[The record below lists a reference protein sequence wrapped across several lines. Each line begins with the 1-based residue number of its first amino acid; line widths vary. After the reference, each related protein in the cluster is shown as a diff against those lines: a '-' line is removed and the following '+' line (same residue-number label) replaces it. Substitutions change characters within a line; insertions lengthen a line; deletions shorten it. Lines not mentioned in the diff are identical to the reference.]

1 MIRIFFSADVHG
13 STAVWKKWLKV
24 PEKFEANVMMFC
36 GDLTGKSLVPII
48 KSQDGY
54 TCHYFDK
61 RWALTTEEDVRKMED
76 RVAAV
81 GVYTIRCTREEVESL
96 QEDPSKV
103 DQVIHEAIKERMRQ
117 WLDLL
122 VERVN
127 TQEVKVIV
135 MPGNDDSLAIDDI
148 IRSYED
154 QGVIYPLD
162 RVVDIGGYEVISLAH
177 IGPSPWDTP
186 RELKEKDLKKKIDG
200 LMKTVK
206 NRDRVI
212 FNFHSPPL
220 KTTLDMAPELSKDLK
235 VLSAAGRASMTHVGS
250 EAIRTAI
257 EEYQPIM
264 GLHGHIHESHGIEK
278 IKDTLI
284 INPGSEYEKGI
295 LKGYIIDLTQEG
307 TIEKYWRVEA

>member
-1 MIRIFFSADVHG
+1 M
-13 STAVWKKWLKV
+13 KV
-24 PEKFEANVMMFC
+24 PEMYQANVMMFC

-48 KSQDGY
+48 ETQDGY
-54 TCHYFDK
+54 ICHYFDK
-61 RWALTTEEDVRKMED
+61 KWELKTDEDIRKMED
-76 RVAAV
+76 RIAAV
-81 GVYTIRCTREEVESL
+81 GAYTIRCTREEVESL
-96 QEDPSKV
+96 QEDSSKV
-103 DQVIHEAIKERMRQ
+103 DQAIHDAIVERIKQ

-122 VERVN
+122 LERVN

-135 MPGNDDSLAIDDI
+135 MPGNDDSTAIDDI

-200 LMKTVK
+200 LMKSVK

-212 FNFHSPPL
+212 FNFHSPPYR
-220 KTTLDMAPELSKDLK
+220 TTLDRAPELSKDLK
-235 VLSAAGRASMTHVGS
+235 ILAAAGQVSMKHVGS
-250 EAIRTAI
+250 EAIRKAI
-257 EEYQPIM
+257 EEYQPII

-307 TIEKYWRVEA
+307 TIEKYWRVEG